1 MADNQN
7 KADDDDR
14 DNSDDDGHGDN
25 EETNQTIPV

>member
-7 KADDDDR
+7 KADGDDR